1 MSTLCLRLKGMTS
14 KAGVGIATGQ
24 ALGVPETGLDTNRH
38 SKKHTLTEVF
48 ECYSRLQNLDSP
60 VFMLI
65 RVSSLTGGNARYHQ
79 GDNVCQHL
87 ATAGQHPTQ

>member
-1 MSTLCLRLKGMTS
+1 MTS
-14 KAGVGIATGQ
+14 KAGVGIATGQPLGNHWASTGQ

-60 VFMLI
+60 IFILI
-65 RVSSLTGGNARYHQ
+65 CVSSLTGRNARYHH
-79 GDNVCQHL
+79 GRCIKVIIFANI
-87 ATAGQHPTQ
+87 